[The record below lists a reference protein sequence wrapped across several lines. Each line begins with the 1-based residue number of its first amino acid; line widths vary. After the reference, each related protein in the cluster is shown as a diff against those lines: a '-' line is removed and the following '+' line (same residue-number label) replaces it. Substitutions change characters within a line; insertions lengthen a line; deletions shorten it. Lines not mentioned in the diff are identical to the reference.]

1 MAPEDKAPYKL
12 EIRLKSARPDAIAQT
27 LEKIQDIASAYDA
40 SGGGSASITIEGW
53 KEAELRAIQ
62 DDLEVWLA
70 NHLIG
75 IDCTNWIKRPGV
87 RPEYYKTRSPAPTPM
102 DKEGWNGDDQAGN
115 QADDEPSGDTPAT
128 DVVGVIITPDPDR
141 FLRLPP
147 RAVPLLAAPDAEA
160 EITSDYEVVE

>member
-1 MAPEDKAPYKL
+1 MAPEDKAPYTF

-27 LEKIQDIASAYDA
+27 LEAIQDIASEYDA
-40 SGGGSASITIEGW
+40 SGGGSASISIEGW

-62 DDLEVWLA
+62 DDLEIWLA

-75 IDCTNWIKRPGV
+75 IDCQNWIKRPGV

-102 DKEGWNGDDQAGN
+102 DKEGWTEPATTDE
-115 QADDEPSGDTPAT
+115 DEPTGDTPAT